1 MSGPRARGLLRW
13 EIACESLSD
22 VVAGNVA
29 RVRRERGWSQ
39 DELCGRL
46 GVVFGCPV
54 SQAVLSQ
61 WERGRVALRV
71 DVMAALAHVLD
82 CPLADLLRTPPGSR
96 LPAVS
101 GRDAVPLRAAST
113 DDLLSELRR
122 RLDVDRGRWRGVTPP
137 AYRRPH
143 GRVRDR

>member
-1 MSGPRARGLLRW
+1 MSGSRSRGLLRC
-13 EIACESLSD
+13 EIAGESLSD

-46 GVVFGCPV
+46 GVVFDCAV

-71 DVMAALAHVLD
+71 DVVAALAHILD
-82 CPLADLLRTPPGSR
+82 CPLADLLRAPPASR
-96 LPAVS
+96 LPAVC
-101 GRDAVPLRAAST
+101 GGDALPLEAAST
-113 DDLLSELRR
+113 DDLLNELRR
-122 RLDVDRGRWRGVTPP
+122 RIDVDRGHRRGVTPP